1 MILWICA
8 SVIFISHPS
17 SGWTQE
23 FVSAQH
29 LAEIKQFRTQK
40 DSVFKNDPESPLTKD
55 QRSSFE
61 GLNYFPINNKF
72 RITGQLHRYARL
84 RRIEVPSTN
93 GDTITMER
101 FGRIYFQW
109 AEKTFWLE
117 AYRSLE
123 TMQIEAFFT
132 DDTNGVETYKIGRY
146 VQLNPTTNGSYLIDF
161 NNAYNPYCIYNSLYV
176 CPLPPPNNHLPF
188 EIRAGELNFGTILA
202 HQSHINTN

>member
-8 SVIFISHPS
+8 SVLFISHPS
-17 SGWTQE
+17 FGW
-23 FVSAQH
+23 AQKTGPSQY

-40 DSVFKNDPESPLTKD
+40 DSVFKYGPDSPIAKD

-61 GLNYFPINNKF
+61 GLNYFPVDYRF
-72 RITGQLHRYARL
+72 RIAGELHRYARL

-93 GDTITMER
+93 GNTIIMER

-109 AEKTFWLE
+109 SEKTFWLE

-123 TMQIEAFFT
+123 TAQIEAFFT
-132 DDTNGVETYKIGRY
+132 DDTNGKDTYQIGRY
-146 VQLNPTTNGSYLIDF
+146 VQLMPIEDGLYTIDF
-161 NNAYNPYCIYNSLYV
+161 NHAYNPYCIYDNLYV

-188 EIRAGELNFGTILA
+188 EITAGELNFGTVIA
-202 HQSHINTN
+202 Q